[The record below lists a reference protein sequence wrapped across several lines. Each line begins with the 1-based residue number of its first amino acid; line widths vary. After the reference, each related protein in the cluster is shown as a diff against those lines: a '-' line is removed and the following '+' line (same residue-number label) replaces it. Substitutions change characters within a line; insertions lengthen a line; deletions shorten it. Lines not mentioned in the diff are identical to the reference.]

1 MRGLYVMGDRFVP
14 EHHCRRPDYRG
25 RSNSNRKTSAAMKPT
40 LLPLTK
46 LLLTNVFILT
56 TVACIGTTTA
66 WAAEP
71 VSVAKLYDGELK
83 AVESELV
90 PLAEAMPA
98 DKYDFRPS
106 EGAFK
111 DVRTFGQQV
120 KHVATVL
127 YMVTA
132 ASQGQKPPLDL
143 GKGENGPDSIKTKA
157 EIVQYLKDAFAF
169 GHKMTN
175 MLTAQSQMELVK
187 TPFGGPDQ
195 PRAGIANVAVWHSFD
210 HYGQMVVYARM
221 CGVVPPASR

>member
-1 MRGLYVMGDRFVP
+1 MKP
-14 EHHCRRPDYRG
+14 A
-25 RSNSNRKTSAAMKPT
+25 TMKPT
-40 LLPLTK
+40 ILF
-46 LLLTNVFILT
+46 LLTNAFVLT
-56 TVACIGTTTA
+56 TAVC
-66 WAAEP
+66 AAEP
-71 VSVAKLYDGELK
+71 APVAKLYDGEIK

-98 DKYDFRPS
+98 DKYDFRPT

-120 KHVATVL
+120 KHIATVL
-127 YMVTA
+127 YMVAA
-132 ASQGQKPPLDL
+132 ASQGQKPPVDL
-143 GKGENGPDSIKTKA
+143 ANGDNGPDSIKTKA

-175 MLTAQSQMELVK
+175 MLTAQNQMELVK

-195 PRAGIANVAVWHSFD
+195 PRAGIAHVAVWHSFD

>member
-1 MRGLYVMGDRFVP
+1 
-14 EHHCRRPDYRG
+14 
-25 RSNSNRKTSAAMKPT
+25 MKPT
-40 LLPLTK
+40 RLF
-46 LLLTNVFILT
+46 LLTNAFILT
-56 TVACIGTTTA
+56 TAA
-66 WAAEP
+66 FAAEP

-98 DKYDFRPS
+98 DKYDFRPT

-127 YMVTA
+127 YMVAA
-132 ASQGQKPPLDL
+132 ASQSQKPPVDL
-143 GKGENGPDSIKTKA
+143 GNSENGPDSIHTKA
-157 EIVQYLKDAFAF
+157 EIVQYLKDAFVY

-175 MLTAQSQMELVK
+175 MLTAQNQMDPIK

-210 HYGQMVVYARM
+210 HYGQMVVYAHVWS
-221 CGVVPPASR
+221 GAAGQPVAPTSPL

>member
-1 MRGLYVMGDRFVP
+1 
-14 EHHCRRPDYRG
+14 
-25 RSNSNRKTSAAMKPT
+25 MKPT
-40 LLPLTK
+40 LL
-46 LLLTNVFILT
+46 LLLTNAFILT
-56 TVACIGTTTA
+56 TANF
-66 WAAEP
+66 AAEP
-71 VSVAKLYDGELK
+71 VLVAKLYDGELQ

-111 DVRTFGQQV
+111 DVRTFGQQI
-120 KHVATVL
+120 KHVATVTYL
-127 YMVTA
+127 VSA
-132 ASQGQKPPLDL
+132 ASQGRKPPLDL
-143 GKGENGPDSIKTKA
+143 GKGESGPDSVRTKA

-175 MLTAQSQMELVK
+175 MLTAQNQMDLVK
-187 TPFGGPDQ
+187 SPFGGPDE
-195 PRAGIANVAVWHSFD
+195 PRGGIAHVAVWHSFD